1 MRSVTPTAGSMGR
14 AGEACSPLQECGVGA
29 GHARPEA
36 LRNKSYTR
44 CTYLWRVCH
53 NGIMKRE
60 SVRTTI
66 DIPASMYRQL
76 KEQAAAQGQPA
87 RALILAGIEKVLL
100 RNQRPRPRRVQF
112 PLIRSKGPKA
122 NLTNEQIYKLVE
134 FP

>member
-1 MRSVTPTAGSMGR
+1 
-14 AGEACSPLQECGVGA
+14 
-29 GHARPEA
+29 
-36 LRNKSYTR
+36 
-44 CTYLWRVCH
+44 
-53 NGIMKRE
+53 MKRE

-100 RNQRPRPRRVQF
+100 RGERPRPRRVHF
-112 PLIRSKGPKA
+112 PLILSKGPKV
-122 NLTNEQIYKLVE
+122 NLTNEQIYEYVE